1 MYRMT
6 MDTRRQGIS
15 GIEFPLQRSV
25 KGKGMENIQLRVFEI
40 KRKSS
45 KPNVTRS
52 PHRRRE
58 PAVLS
63 KSAP

>member
-25 KGKGMENIQLRVFEI
+25 KGKGMENIQVASLR
-40 KRKSS
+40 S
-45 KPNVTRS
+45 KGSRPS
-52 PHRRRE
+52 
-58 PAVLS
+58 LM
-63 KSAP
+63 